1 MCGPDVSFDFTLR
14 DGRSI
19 RIRPIRS
26 DDKERLRAAFE
37 ALSPESR
44 FRRFMG
50 AKTSLSE
57 KELRYLTEID
67 YETHVAWAAI
77 DSGDPAR
84 PILGVARCVRLH
96 PGSNVA
102 EAAVAVVD
110 AWHGLGVGTLLLGVL
125 AECARNHGVDTF
137 RAYVLP
143 DNRAMLE
150 IFEQLGGRRGVSE
163 GGEVTIDVPL
173 PRDFETLP
181 NTPAGRVFKEV
192 AKRTH
197 PVLVHPLGSSQ
208 SS

>member
-1 MCGPDVSFDFTLR
+1 MCKPDVSFEFTLR

-19 RIRPIRS
+19 RIRPIRP
-26 DDKERLRAAFE
+26 DDKERLQAAFDE
-37 ALSPESR
+37 LSPESR

-50 AKTSLSE
+50 AKAALTE

-67 YETHVAWAAI
+67 YETHVAWAAV
-77 DSGDPAR
+77 DPSDPAR
-84 PILGVARCVRLH
+84 PILGVARCVRLESG
-96 PGSNVA
+96 PNVA

-125 AECARNHGVDTF
+125 AECAHDHGVDTF

-143 DNRAMLE
+143 NNRAMLE
-150 IFEQLGGRRGVSE
+150 IFEQLGGRRGGSVA
-163 GGEVTIDVPL
+163 GEVTIDVPL
-173 PRDFETLP
+173 PRDFDALP

-197 PVLVHPLGSSQ
+197 PVLIHPLVTSS
-208 SS
+208 